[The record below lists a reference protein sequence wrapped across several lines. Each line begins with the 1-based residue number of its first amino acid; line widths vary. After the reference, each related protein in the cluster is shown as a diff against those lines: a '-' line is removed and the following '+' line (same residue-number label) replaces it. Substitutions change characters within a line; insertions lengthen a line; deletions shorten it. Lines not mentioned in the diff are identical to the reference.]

1 MKKFALFLLAIILLS
16 CGSTPPKNNA
26 SIHFERLEHNFGTLP
41 YKVEAEYGFQFT
53 NPGKNPLVILDVK
66 TSCGCTIPEWP
77 KKPIKLDGNGE
88 IKIKYDAAFPGIFHK
103 TIEVFYNGKDSPQT
117 ITIKG
122 EVEFPEDLK

>member
-1 MKKFALFLLAIILLS
+1 MKRFALFLLAIILLS
-16 CGSTPPKNNA
+16 CGSTPPQNNA
-26 SIHFERLEHNFGTLP
+26 SIHFEILEHNFGTLP
-41 YKVEAEYGFQFT
+41 YKVEAEYSFQFT

-77 KKPIKLDGNGE
+77 KKTIKLDGNGE

-122 EVEFPEDLK
+122 EVKFPEDLK